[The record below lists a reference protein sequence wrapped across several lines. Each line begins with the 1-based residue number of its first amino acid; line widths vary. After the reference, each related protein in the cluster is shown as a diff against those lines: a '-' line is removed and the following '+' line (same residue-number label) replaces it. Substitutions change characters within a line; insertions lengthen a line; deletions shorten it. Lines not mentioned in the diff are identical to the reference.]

1 MQLGFI
7 GTGVMGKSIVR
18 HLQAAGHDV
27 HIFTRTKSKA
37 IDLIEEGAIWQESP
51 RTVADH
57 SEVVFTMVGYPSD
70 VEQVYL
76 GEDGILESTKPH
88 YFVDLTTSTPELA
101 ERLAETARQ
110 RGKVCLDAP
119 VSGGDIGAQNGVLS
133 IMIGGDEG
141 AVTEL
146 LPLFELFGKN
156 IVYQGAAGAG
166 QHTKMCNQI
175 AIASTMIAVCESLTY
190 GKRAG
195 LDLTKV
201 LQSIT
206 QGAAGSWSLSNLGPK
221 MIEEDYA
228 PGFFIKHFIK
238 DMGIALDEAQR
249 MEIQLPGLE
258 RVKGMYDELLAE
270 GYGEEG
276 TQAIVRSYKI
286 YW

>member
-1 MQLGFI
+1 MQVGFI

-18 HLQAAGHDV
+18 HIQAGGHDV

-37 IDLIEEGAIWQESP
+37 AELIEEGAIWQESP
-51 RTVADH
+51 RDVADH

-70 VEQVYL
+70 VEDVYL
-76 GEDGILESTKPH
+76 GQSGILESSSPT

-101 ERLAETARQ
+101 ERLAKQAKQ
-110 RGKVCLDAP
+110 KGKTCLDAP

-133 IMIGGDEG
+133 IMIGGDEK
-141 AVTEL
+141 ASNEL

-228 PGFFIKHFIK
+228 PGFFVKHFIK
-238 DMGIALDEAQR
+238 DMGIALDEANR
-249 MEIQLPGLE
+249 MGIELPGLE
-258 RVKGMYDELLAE
+258 RAKALYDELQEA
-270 GYGEEG
+270 GYGDEG
-276 TQAIVRSYKI
+276 TQAIVRSYKK

>member
-119 VSGGDIGAQNGVLS
+119 VSGGDIGAQNGALS

-258 RVKGMYDELLAE
+258 RVKEMYDELLAE

>member
-18 HLQAAGHDV
+18 HLLHAGHDV

-37 IDLIEEGAIWQESP
+37 MDLIEEGASWKDTP
-51 RTVADH
+51 REVADH
-57 SEVVFTMVGYPSD
+57 SEVIFTMVGYPSD
-70 VEQVYL
+70 VEEVYL
-76 GEDGILESTKPH
+76 RDGGILDSTSPS

-101 ERLAETARQ
+101 ERLAEVAKDK
-110 RGKVCLDAP
+110 GKTCLDAP

-133 IMIGGDEG
+133 IMIGGEES
-141 AVTEL
+141 AVNEL

-156 IVYQGAAGAG
+156 IVYQGPAGAG

-238 DMGIALDEAQR
+238 DMGIALDESKR
-249 MEIQLPGLE
+249 MGIQLPGLE
-258 RVKGMYDELLAE
+258 RVKEMYDELLEE

-276 TQAIVRSYKI
+276 TQAIVRSYKK